1 MVYFFLAGVFVGLP
15 MGCMLREKQYH
26 KRFIEAYRVLV
37 PRQQAAQS
45 EKYRDTR
52 TEYFNDLQKGMADAK
67 DFERYVYGQSAQL
80 FKDDRDKQEQQTYE
94 EKKAI
99 ERDVKNYV
107 AAAQAARDKRL

>member
-1 MVYFFLAGVFVGLP
+1 
-15 MGCMLREKQYH
+15 
-26 KRFIEAYRVLV
+26 
-37 PRQQAAQS
+37 
-45 EKYRDTR
+45 
-52 TEYFNDLQKGMADAK
+52 MADAK

-107 AAAQAARDKRL
+107 AAA